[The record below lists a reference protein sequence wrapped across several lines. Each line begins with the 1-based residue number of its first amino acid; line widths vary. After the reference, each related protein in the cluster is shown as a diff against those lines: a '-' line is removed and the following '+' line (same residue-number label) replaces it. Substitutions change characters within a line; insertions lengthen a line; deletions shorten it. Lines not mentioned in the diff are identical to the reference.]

1 MDSNY
6 IQGLRGLHAEHAH
19 QQDGLLLVPLQG
31 AGGRRQGVQQGRNS
45 THLINMYHKIIDI
58 QSPKNGCTWFR
69 EISSCCC
76 LVGWNE
82 THQTIVTVV

>member
-31 AGGRRQGVQQGRNS
+31 AGGRRQGVQQGCNS
-45 THLINMYHKIIDI
+45 THTPNKHDKKYHKILVKK
-58 QSPKNGCTWFR
+58 SKKMKKYE
-69 EISSCCC
+69 EIIRLHRSFFAN
-76 LVGWNE
+76 LM
-82 THQTIVTVV
+82 ILMVV